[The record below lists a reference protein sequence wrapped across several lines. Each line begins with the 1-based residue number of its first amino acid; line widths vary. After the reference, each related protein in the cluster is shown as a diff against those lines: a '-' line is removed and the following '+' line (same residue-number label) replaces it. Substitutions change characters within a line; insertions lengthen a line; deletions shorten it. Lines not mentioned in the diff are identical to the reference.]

1 MIADQ
6 DVLSLVPESSNVALL
21 SRGGQKIVFAADHS
35 SHGSVVIKFMLADNP
50 TKISRAEREILAINQ
65 VISECSNIPK
75 IFESK
80 QCTLHGDTYF
90 VIIEQK
96 IDGDT
101 LEQILASQQVVNL
114 KDAVLLLDML
124 LSCCSILEKKHLVHR
139 DIKPANIIKDRL
151 GKFWLIDFG
160 IARHLDLESVTDTGS
175 QYGPHTPG
183 YASPE
188 QFRNSKKE
196 IDGRSDIFS
205 IGMTVRT
212 AVLGENPFI
221 EGTSD
226 RLEILRRTET
236 LSLPV
241 VDIPGDGQRQFISL
255 LNVMADHRISRRP
268 KNCEEALNWLSQ
280 IKQSL
285 SI

>member
-1 MIADQ
+1 MITEADVQ
-6 DVLSLVPESSNVALL
+6 NLIPDAKNVASL
-21 SRGGQKIVFAADHS
+21 SRGGQKVVFSADHS
-35 SHGSVVIKFMLADNP
+35 SHGSVVIKFMIADSP
-50 TKISRAEREILAINQ
+50 TKVSRAEREVLAINQ
-65 VISECSNIPK
+65 IVDKCSNIPR
-75 IFESK
+75 ILEHS

-90 VIIEQK
+90 VITEQK

-101 LEQILASQQVVNL
+101 LEQIINSGQPLDL
-114 KDAVLLLDML
+114 KSAVSLLETL
-124 LSCCSILEKKHLVHR
+124 LTCGAILEEKYLVHR
-139 DIKPANIIKDRL
+139 DIKPANIIRDTS

-160 IARHLDLESVTDTGS
+160 IARHLDLESVTDTGN

-212 AVLGENPFI
+212 AVTGKNPFT
-221 EGTSD
+221 EGASD

-241 VDIPGDGQRQFISL
+241 VDIPGDGQRQFSSL

-268 KNCEEALNWLSQ
+268 QNCRETLGWLNQ

-285 SI
+285 TI